1 MKKLN
6 IFLIIMIALSTV
18 LAACNSSNR
27 SSGDASD
34 LTKDNFYENKGL
46 EIVVPFGAGGGTDL
60 FARFMAP
67 YIGENLSGSPS
78 VQVIN
83 VPGGQTIVGTN
94 EFAYMREHNG
104 YNLLQS
110 SASVHTP
117 YLLGESAVKYDLKDF
132 EPIIGA
138 PTGAVV
144 YISPDTGVTKPAD
157 LGNLDEKLVFAGI
170 SAIGLDLVTLLS
182 FEVLGLDVQAIL
194 GYEGR
199 GPARVAFEQGEA
211 NIDFQ
216 TTSAY
221 LQNIEPLIDSGVAVP
236 LYSLGQINEH
246 GDLVRDPVF
255 PDLPTLEEV
264 YVEIYGEEPSGD
276 AWEAYKAFV
285 NASYTVQKVIWTHND
300 APVEAIEAL
309 RESAEKIANDPEF
322 LEASKEILENYQPYT
337 GQELKGMIENIL
349 NTRSEVLDWVR
360 DLLEQKYDVTIN

>member
-6 IFLIIMIALSTV
+6 IFFVIMIALSMV
-18 LAACNSSNR
+18 LAACGNSS
-27 SSGDASD
+27 STAGSSD
-34 LTKDNFYENKGL
+34 LTKENFYENNGI
-46 EIVVPFGAGGGTDL
+46 EILVPFGAGGGTDL

-67 YIGENLSGSPS
+67 YIAENLAGSPA

-94 EFAYMREHNG
+94 EFAHMRENDG

-117 YLLGESAVKYDLKDF
+117 YLLGESAVKYDLKDL
-132 EPIIGA
+132 EPIFGA

-144 YISPDTGVTKPAD
+144 YVSPDTGVTEPAD
-157 LGNLDEKLVFAGI
+157 LKNLEEQLVFAGI

-182 FEVLGLDVQAIL
+182 FEVLQLDVQSIL

-199 GPARVAFEQGEA
+199 GPARVAFEQGEV

-236 LYSLGQINEH
+236 LYSLGQINEQ
-246 GDLVRDPVF
+246 GELVRDPVF
-255 PDLPTLEEV
+255 PDLPTLKEV
-264 YVEIYGEEPSGD
+264 YIDIYGEEPSGE
-276 AWEAYKAFV
+276 AWEAYKAFL
-285 NASYTVQKVIWTHND
+285 NSSYTVQKVIWTHGD
-300 APVEAIEAL
+300 APEAAIEAL
-309 RESAEKIANDPEF
+309 HESAEKIAKDPEF
-322 LEASKEILENYQPYT
+322 LEASKEVLENYEPYT
-337 GQELKGMIENIL
+337 GQELKNIIENAL
-349 NTRSEVLDWVR
+349 NTSPEILDWVR
-360 DLLEQKYDVTIN
+360 NLLEQKYDVVID